1 MKEYQYS
8 ARMMGTELDVSI
20 IAEEDPT
27 QEYMKVEGLF
37 HSYEKKYSR
46 FLETSE
52 LSLLNKNKEIFATE
66 EWFEILEEAKRLYEY
81 SDHIF
86 NPLCSPSYFGYTKSF
101 DSIKEGEV
109 LKMSPVEANTD
120 FSGIIIDQKKQ
131 CIRLQENQ
139 YLDFGGFL
147 KGYVSDVACKMLSKY
162 PGNIINLGGDI
173 SSWGNDVDG
182 KEFIFSIAH
191 PFEVEKDIGTLEL
204 HNMSLATS
212 STLKRNWKIGSHSHN
227 HIIDPRTFQ
236 STKSPIASISVVAS
250 SGSYADALATSG
262 FILGI
267 EDGLKF
273 FNYRKIPVLYV
284 DMNLKM
290 FMNDPMAKIFNPLV

>member
-8 ARMMGTELDVSI
+8 SKMMGTELDVSI

-27 QEYMKVEGLF
+27 QEYMKVEELF

-46 FLETSE
+46 FLEMSE
-52 LSLLNKNKEIFATE
+52 LSLLNKNKEISATK

-86 NPLCSPSYFGYTKSF
+86 NPLCSPSYFGYIKSF
-101 DSIKEGEV
+101 DDIRKNDV
-109 LKMSPVEANTD
+109 LKVSSDEANTN
-120 FSGIIIDQKKQ
+120 FSEIIIDQKKQ
-131 CIRLQENQ
+131 IIRLQENQ

-147 KGYVSDVACKMLSKY
+147 KGYVSDVASEMLSKY
-162 PGNIINLGGDI
+162 LGNIINFGGDI
-173 SSWGNDVDG
+173 SRGYDING

-191 PFEVEKDIGTLEL
+191 PFEVEKDIGTLKL

-227 HIIDPRTFQ
+227 HIIDPRTFE
-236 STKSPIASISVVAS
+236 STKSSIASISVVTG
-250 SGSYADALATSG
+250 SGSYADALATTG
-262 FILGI
+262 FILGV

-273 FNYRKIPVLYV
+273 FNERKIPVLYI